1 MKFLRKHI
9 VILGLSLM
17 PLSFQASIQSKAQES
32 PSCATV
38 QQALIDSGRIK
49 PGVTRREVEKYF
61 MQQGGVQFPGSTYYL
76 YRKCRHLHV
85 DVDFTTKGGV
95 DRLFSPD
102 DVVTKVSKLYVDYTA
117 KD

>member
-1 MKFLRKHI
+1 MKFLRRHI
-9 VILGLSLM
+9 AILGLSLM
-17 PLSFQASIQSKAQES
+17 PLWYEASIQSKSQES

-49 PGVTRREVEKYF
+49 PGVTRHEVEKYF
-61 MQQGGVQFPGSTYYL
+61 MRQGGVQFPGSTYYV
-76 YRKCRHLHV
+76 YRKCRYLHV

-95 DRLFSPD
+95 DLLFSSE
-102 DVVTKVSKLYVDYTA
+102 DVVTKVSQLYVDYTA